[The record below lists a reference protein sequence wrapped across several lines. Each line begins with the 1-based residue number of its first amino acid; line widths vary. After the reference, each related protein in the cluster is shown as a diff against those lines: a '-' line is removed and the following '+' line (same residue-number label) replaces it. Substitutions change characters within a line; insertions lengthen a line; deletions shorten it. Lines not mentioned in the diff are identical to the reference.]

1 MATKKK
7 KRKGVK
13 PDTVTT
19 SIAAEIAASVGSTR
33 GGRDSLTRVTS
44 PIKGVNTMSKQWS
57 RQNGWT
63 P

>member
-13 PDTVTT
+13 PDSITT
-19 SIAAEIAASVGSTR
+19 NIAAEISSSVGSTR
-33 GGRDSLTRVTS
+33 KGRDQLTRVTS
-44 PIKGVNTMSKQWS
+44 PIKGANTMSKQWS
-57 RQNGWT
+57 RQEGWT